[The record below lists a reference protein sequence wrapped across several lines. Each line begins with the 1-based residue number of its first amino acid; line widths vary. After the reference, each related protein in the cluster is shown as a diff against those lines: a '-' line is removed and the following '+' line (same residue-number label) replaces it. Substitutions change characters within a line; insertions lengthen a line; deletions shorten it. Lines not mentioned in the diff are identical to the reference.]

1 MPAEHGPR
9 PSKRQGRR
17 SHADTAG
24 CPEPQTS
31 PRGLQRRY
39 GGDHDGPE
47 RSLVRAGPGGG
58 DRRIGHGGAD
68 AYHSRAILFALDDVG
83 VNVVSGDVVEV
94 APHYEG
100 PAQITALAGAS
111 IAADITYLIAHNRRE
126 PPPRPDRT

>member
-1 MPAEHGPR
+1 M
-9 PSKRQGRR
+9 
-17 SHADTAG
+17 
-24 CPEPQTS
+24 
-31 PRGLQRRY
+31 
-39 GGDHDGPE
+39 
-47 RSLVRAGPGGG
+47 
-58 DRRIGHGGAD
+58 
-68 AYHSRAILFALDDVG
+68 G